1 MKRKI
6 KYLFIISAIAVF
18 ATVCVRTPIG
28 DRILAKACILGVSKI
43 GECQLAK

>member
-1 MKRKI
+1 MNRNL
-6 KYLFIISAIAVF
+6 KYLLLACGIAFFAI
-18 ATVCVRTPIG
+18 VCVRSPIG